1 MTEKTSLGRQQKQVR
16 DDSRNRRGTTDNAFR
31 KTQILLIDLL
41 TDLLTDWLTDLL
53 IDLLTYAIAKTLLS
67 RFIAPHLLRCAA
79 RSPPSCNLP
88 CRVLHLDRSRM
99 AWFVAF
105 SIRKSTN
112 CRKFTLQRN
121 DFC

>member
-1 MTEKTSLGRQQKQVR
+1 VQWIPDQVR

-41 TDLLTDWLTDLL
+41 TDLLTDWFTDLL

-79 RSPPSCNLP
+79 RSPPSCHLP
-88 CRVLHLDRSRM
+88 YRVLPLDRSNM

>member
-1 MTEKTSLGRQQKQVR
+1 LLI
-16 DDSRNRRGTTDNAFR
+16 D
-31 KTQILLIDLL
+31 LLIDLL

-53 IDLLTYAIAKTLLS
+53 TDWLTDLLIDLLIDLLTDLLTYAIAKTLLT

-79 RSPPSCNLP
+79 PSPPSCHML